1 MSEICKCGHHVDDH
15 FGMCAVLGC
24 PCEEFDASDGSTED
38 ARIALAI
45 SEQEEQYRKAWLRG

>member
-24 PCEEFDASDGSTED
+24 LCEEFDASDGSTED

-45 SEQEEQYRKAWLRG
+45 F